1 MINEL
6 FMNQCFEYG
15 EREFN
20 TKETLDL
27 LKMNGFK
34 FWSWGASGFKNF
46 GDKVLTFKVQGH
58 HHKGYV
64 VITLGWDD
72 TYTIR
77 LVSTQG
83 NVKFKMEGVYF
94 DMLFE
99 ILDEKIERIPEY
111 VEIVNEVI
119 NQRLEH

>member
-1 MINEL
+1 MYYICGNKHDKIMTHEL
-6 FMNQCFEYG
+6 MKQCFEFG

-34 FWSWGASGFKNF
+34 FWSWGANNF
-46 GDKVLTFKVQGH
+46 RNLQDKVLTFKVQGH

-64 VITLGWDD
+64 CISLGWDD

-77 LVSTQG
+77 LMTTQG
-83 NVKFKMEGVYF
+83 RVKFKMEGVYF
-94 DMLFE
+94 DELFE

-111 VEIVNEVI
+111 VN
-119 NQRLEH
+119 

>member
-1 MINEL
+1 MTHDL
-6 FMNQCFEYG
+6 MKQCFEYG

-20 TKETLDL
+20 PMETVNL

-34 FWSWGASGFKNF
+34 FWSWGANGFRNLD
-46 GDKVLTFKVQGH
+46 DKVLVFKVQGH

-64 VITLGWDD
+64 CINLGWDD

-77 LVSTQG
+77 LVSTRG
-83 NVKFKMEGVYF
+83 NVKFKMEGVFF
-94 DMLFE
+94 DMLFD

-111 VEIVNEVI
+111 VD
-119 NQRLEH
+119 